1 MTSNYLFKQ
10 IVGPKEVRGA
20 SSHDEGTPVDVDHDG
35 PLLFVDLGCVDV
47 QVQAILVTHGL
58 AGADVELWADV
69 AVVGSVKVLTVLLNF
84 NWGLEG
90 KINNCFSPEMC

>member
-35 PLLFVDLGCVDV
+35 PLLLIDLGCVDV
-47 QVQAILVTHGL
+47 QVEAVLVAHGL

-69 AVVGSVKVLTVLLNF
+69 AVIGGVKVLAVLLNF

-90 KINNCFSPEMC
+90 EV